1 MCLIL
6 LRTTK
11 RDPTCIIFTIHS
23 SIQYLCLSFKT
34 MSHTYVH
41 TDSHTYMHI
50 INTHIHICMVA
61 LVWTHKHA
69 HIYMCIHAYSLYIH
83 ASVNIHIR
91 AHTFAPV
98 LAYKYIN
105 STCLLTQNSHGQIC
119 IRIYT
124 ALYTQHTSPH
134 TDDYAFTGIHTHMY
148 TYTYMY
154 TCT

>member
-1 MCLIL
+1 
-6 LRTTK
+6 
-11 RDPTCIIFTIHS
+11 
-23 SIQYLCLSFKT
+23 

-91 AHTFAPV
+91 VHTFAPV

-105 STCLLTQNSHGQIC
+105 STCLHKIHMDKYV
-119 IRIYT
+119 YT
-124 ALYTQHTSPH
+124 ALYTQHTYPH
-134 TDDYAFTGIHTHMY
+134 TDDYEFTGMHN
-148 TYTYMY
+148 MY